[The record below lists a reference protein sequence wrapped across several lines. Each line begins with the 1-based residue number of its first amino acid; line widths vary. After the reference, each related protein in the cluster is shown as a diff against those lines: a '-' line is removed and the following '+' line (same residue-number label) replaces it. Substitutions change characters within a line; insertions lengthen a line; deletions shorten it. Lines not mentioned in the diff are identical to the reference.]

1 MRPPAEI
8 CVMCKGTKRLCGL
21 PYCPIMNKINVQLK
35 LKSRM
40 KESFFGPSHEVFVS
54 SHNYPSVSYG
64 PMGGLEEKIVP
75 TKELYGL
82 PYDRIIEIRSA
93 TVSGRRFTT
102 VSKRMENEMRDV
114 ALSRKAVDVEMQFT
128 KTPSPKVVFSSVVQ
142 PMGPSAPLRRFRQA
156 ENPKIPRRVDSVV
169 DEGLKATEAVS
180 LLWDRGYDNYYLT
193 NIFATGAFGTHQKK
207 KMVPTRWSITA
218 MDDTLGKEMMKKV
231 REFREI
237 SDILLFSND
246 YLHNHFEVLLIPGGW
261 EFENF
266 EAWSPKSVWA
276 EGSRDAVVTE
286 EYEPFGGRWRY
297 ADKQAG
303 GYYASRFG
311 VLEYLY
317 RVRRQARAI
326 VFREVGSG
334 YSVPVGVWEVR
345 ENVRHAMMKRP
356 QIFSTLKDAF
366 DELKTRLDVPMKT
379 YIKNSRVLGQSRLS
393 EFF

>member
-1 MRPPAEI
+1 
-8 CVMCKGTKRLCGL
+8 MCKGAKRLCGL
-21 PYCPIMNKINVQLK
+21 PYCPIMNKINVQLR

-40 KESFFGPSHEVFVS
+40 KESFFGPSNEVFVG
-54 SHNYPSVSYG
+54 SHNYPSISYG
-64 PMGGLEEKIVP
+64 PMGGLEEKVVP

-102 VSKRMENEMRDV
+102 ASRRVEDEVRDV
-114 ALSRKAVDVEMQFT
+114 ALSTKAVDVEMKFT
-128 KTPSPKVVFSSVVQ
+128 KTPSPRVVFSSVVQ
-142 PMGPSAPLRRFRQA
+142 PMGPSAPLWKFRQA
-156 ENPKIPRRVDSVV
+156 ENPKIPKRVDSVI

-180 LLWDRGYDNYYLT
+180 LLWGRGYDNYYLT
-193 NIFATGAFGTHQKK
+193 NIFATGAFGTHERK

-231 REFREI
+231 REFREMN
-237 SDILLFSND
+237 DILLFSNE
-246 YLHNHFEVLLIPGGW
+246 YLHNHFEVLLVPGSW

-276 EGSRDAVVTE
+276 GGSGEAVVTE
-286 EYEPFGGRWRY
+286 EYEPYAGRWRY
-297 ADKQAG
+297 AEKQAG

-317 RVRRQARAI
+317 GVRKQARAI

-345 ENVRHAMMKRP
+345 ENIRHAMMKRP
-356 QIFSTLKDAF
+356 QIFSTVKEAL
-366 DELKTRLDVPMKT
+366 DELKTRLDVPIGR
-379 YIKNSRVLGQSRLS
+379 YIKKSRVLGQSRLS
-393 EFF
+393 EFL